1 MTEPQTLIDTRPEG
15 SLLLEAVM
23 LAEWHKVAFLAKA
36 AQDAGHRVQM
46 IAVCQQRPQEPEP
59 TYYQFVKVE

>member
-1 MTEPQTLIDTRPEG
+1 MNQPDTCKDLRPEG

-36 AQDAGHRVQM
+36 AQDAGHNIQIIPICR
-46 IAVCQQRPQEPEP
+46 QRPQEPEP